1 MRYGLSPAR
10 EKGITGRM
18 CLNPEKAGQANLTHL
33 PPVISPKLHFQRGAN
48 VLVFCEF

>member
-33 PPVISPKLHFQRGAN
+33 PPCGFSKTAFPERS
-48 VLVFCEF
+48 